1 MKQTLKLAV
10 GAAVIIGMG
19 ALSLS
24 AEGKVKVC
32 HREGNGKAHVIDIS
46 ENALKA
52 HLAHGDSVEGIE
64 GKKPGESC
72 QLAPPPNEPPVV
84 STPIVPPPDVP
95 PPGVILK

>member
-10 GAAVIIGMG
+10 GTAVIIGMTYG

-24 AEGKVKVC
+24 AGAKVKVC

-52 HLAHGDSVEGIE
+52 HLDHGDSLEGAE
-64 GKKPGESC
+64 GKKAGDSC
-72 QLAPPPNEPPVV
+72 DLAPV
-84 STPIVPPPDVP
+84 
-95 PPGVILK
+95 LK